1 MMADRSTGLWFS
13 IVPVLTGF
21 VVLALAGV
29 ALQLYLVQAGSLL
42 LAALLIWLG
51 ARSEQAV
58 LPGTLQAL
66 ACLLVLLLGAP
77 LLAGL
82 PVGAAEP
89 PLRWLQFGPL
99 QLYSGGLLMPAILV
113 LVAVLLQQPGSRA
126 AACGILLASAVF
138 LALQPDAAQLLA
150 LTIALPLLYL
160 QACRPGS
167 SAGTLPALC
176 FLPLAVLCIWTLRQQ
191 DMLSAVPYVEGVFAL
206 ALNFAWWSGLLVI
219 AAAVILLLVLYR
231 QSLLD
236 QPWLAAVAVYYAVLY
251 GGSVAGATPAP
262 LLGYGAAP
270 VLGFGLMLALSLWLR
285 QRHGTWPDPG
295 FSS

>member
-1 MMADRSTGLWFS
+1 MMTGRATGLWFS

-21 VVLALAGV
+21 AVLALAGV
-29 ALQLYLVQAGSLL
+29 ALQLYLVQAASLL
-42 LAALLIWLG
+42 LAAGLIWLG
-51 ARSEQAV
+51 AKSDGDV
-58 LPGTLQAL
+58 MPGTLQAL

-77 LLAGL
+77 LLAEFAA
-82 PVGAAEP
+82 GASVQ
-89 PLRWLQFGPL
+89 PLRWLQFGML

-113 LVAVLLQQPGSRA
+113 LVAVLLQQPDNRA

-150 LTIALPLLYL
+150 LTIAFPLLYL
-160 QACRPGS
+160 QASRPGAH
-167 SAGTLPALC
+167 AGVVPALC
-176 FLPLAVLCIWTLRQQ
+176 FVPLAALCVWTLRQQ
-191 DMLSAVPYVEGVFAL
+191 DTLSAVPHVEGVFAL
-206 ALNFAWWSGLLVI
+206 AMSFAWWAGLFVM

-236 QPWLAAVAVYYAVLY
+236 QPWLSSVAVYYAVLY

-270 VLGFGLMLALSLWLR
+270 VLGFGLMLGLSLWLR
-285 QRHGTWPDPG
+285 HDNDRG
-295 FSS
+295 

>member
-21 VVLALAGV
+21 AVLALAGV

-42 LAALLIWLG
+42 VAAALIWFG
-51 ARSEQAV
+51 ARSDSDV

-77 LLAGL
+77 LMAEFAAGISQQ
-82 PVGAAEP
+82 
-89 PLRWLQFGPL
+89 PLRFLQFGAM

-113 LVAVLLQQPGSRA
+113 LVAVLLQQQQHRA

-150 LTIALPLLYL
+150 LTIAFPLLYL

-167 SAGTLPALC
+167 HAGLLPGLC
-176 FLPLAVLCIWTLRQQ
+176 VVPLAVLCFWTLRQQ

-206 ALNFAWWSGLLVI
+206 ALSFAWWSGGLVI
-219 AAAVILLLVLYR
+219 AAAVTLLLVLYR

-285 QRHGTWPDPG
+285 QRPVID
-295 FSS
+295 

>member
-13 IVPVLTGF
+13 IIPVLTGF
-21 VVLALAGV
+21 AVLALAGV
-29 ALQLYLVQAGSLL
+29 ALQLYLVQAASLL
-42 LAALLIWLG
+42 LAAGLIWLG
-51 ARSEQAV
+51 ARSDGDV
-58 LPGTLQAL
+58 MPGTLQAL

-77 LLAGL
+77 LLAEFA
-82 PVGAAEP
+82 VGASAL
-89 PLRWLQFGPL
+89 PLRWLQFGVL

-113 LVAVLLQQPGSRA
+113 LMAVLLQQPENRA

-150 LTIALPLLYL
+150 LTIAFPLLYL
-160 QACRPGS
+160 QAGRYPGAN
-167 SAGTLPALC
+167 AGILPALC
-176 FLPLAVLCIWTLRQQ
+176 FVPLAALCFWTLRQQ
-191 DMLSAVPYVEGVFAL
+191 DMLSALPYVEGVFAL
-206 ALNFAWWSGLLVI
+206 ALSFAWWSGLLVI

-270 VLGFGLMLALSLWLR
+270 VLGFGLMLGLSLWLR
-285 QRHGTWPDPG
+285 QRG
-295 FSS
+295 

>member
-21 VVLALAGV
+21 AVLALAGV
-29 ALQLYLVQAGSLL
+29 ALQLYLVQAASLL
-42 LAALLIWLG
+42 LAAGLIWLG
-51 ARSEQAV
+51 ARSDGDV

-66 ACLLVLLLGAP
+66 ASLLVLLLGAP
-77 LLAGL
+77 LLAEFAA
-82 PVGAAEP
+82 GATGQ
-89 PLRWLQFGPL
+89 PLRWLQFGML

-113 LVAVLLQQPGSRA
+113 LVAVLLQQPDNRA

-150 LTIALPLLYL
+150 LTIAFPLLYL
-160 QACRPGS
+160 QAGRPGAH
-167 SAGTLPALC
+167 AGLVPALC
-176 FLPLAVLCIWTLRQQ
+176 FVPLAALCFWTLRQQ

-206 ALNFAWWSGLLVI
+206 ALSFAWWSGVLVI
-219 AAAVILLLVLYR
+219 AAAVIFLLVLYR

-270 VLGFGLMLALSLWLR
+270 VLGFGLMLGLSLWLR
-285 QRHGTWPDPG
+285 QR
-295 FSS
+295 SA